1 MKSLA
6 DIHRATATLPP
17 RILIH
22 GLEGVGKTTLAA
34 RFPSPVFLQIED
46 GTGNLELAT
55 FGLLD
60 SLAAAQEA
68 ITALGNEDHD
78 FRTLV
83 LDSIDALEPLIWAAI
98 CRERG
103 WPSIE
108 APGYG
113 KGYVEADA
121 SWRDLLAGL
130 DWLRRTR
137 DMLIILI
144 AHSAVETVNDPR
156 VPAYT
161 SYQLR
166 VHKRARGPLQDWA
179 DVIGFLGTDVVIKS
193 EDAGFGKKR
202 IRADGGSTRYLHFEG
217 RPAFTAKNRY
227 GLPAKM
233 PVPLDFEFAS
243 KLAPFF
249 PSAAPA
255 GAVLIRAAGGGP

>member
-1 MKSLA
+1 MKIA

-34 RFPSPVFLQIED
+34 RFPDPVFLQIED

-60 SLAAAQEA
+60 SLAAVREA
-68 ITALGNEDHD
+68 IAALGNEDHG
-78 FRTLV
+78 FHTLV
-83 LDSIDALEPLIWAAI
+83 LDSVDPLEPLVWAAV
-98 CRERG
+98 CREHN

-121 SWRDLLAGL
+121 IWRDLLAGL

-137 DMLIILI
+137 DMLVVLI

-166 VHKRARGPLQDWA
+166 VTGVHVACCRTGP
-179 DVIGFLGTDVVIKS
+179 
-193 EDAGFGKKR
+193 
-202 IRADGGSTRYLHFEG
+202 
-217 RPAFTAKNRY
+217 
-227 GLPAKM
+227 M
-233 PVPLDFEFAS
+233 
-243 KLAPFF
+243 
-249 PSAAPA
+249 
-255 GAVLIRAAGGGP
+255 